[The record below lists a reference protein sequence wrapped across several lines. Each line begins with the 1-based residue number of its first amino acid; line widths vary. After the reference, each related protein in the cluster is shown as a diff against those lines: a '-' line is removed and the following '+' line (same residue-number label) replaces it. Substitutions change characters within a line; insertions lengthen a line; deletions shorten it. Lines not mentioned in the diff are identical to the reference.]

1 MKRKYCVF
9 IHTKSTFI
17 LVDKKTDLQRGE
29 NQVHELLYVY
39 LQDCLLQ
46 FVFQLIM

>member
-29 NQVHELLYVY
+29 NQVHELARLFAAICISAYHVK
-39 LQDCLLQ
+39 L
-46 FVFQLIM
+46 